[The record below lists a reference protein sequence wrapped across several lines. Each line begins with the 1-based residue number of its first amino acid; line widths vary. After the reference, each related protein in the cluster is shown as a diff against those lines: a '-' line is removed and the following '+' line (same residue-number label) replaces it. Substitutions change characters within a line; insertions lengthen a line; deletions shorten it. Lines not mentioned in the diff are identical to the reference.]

1 MSRFHLFGTYSRA
14 DTFVP
19 RMVSAAVLAPLAV
32 LAAWR
37 GGPVLAGLA
46 AVASVLM
53 GWEWG
58 RLTEGRFGRGAWL
71 VVAVE
76 LAGVGLAAFG
86 RLEVGLGILTLGAVA
101 RLAWTPGAIGANL
114 WAGAGT
120 LWIGAGCVSLLWL
133 ASDPTSGRATVL
145 WLFALVWVTDSAAYL
160 VGRSVG
166 GPRLAP
172 RWSPRKTWSGAVGGI
187 AAAGIVGAISAKT
200 LGISMLSPLSWVS
213 MGLSVAAQFGDL
225 LESAA
230 KRRFGAKDTSG
241 LIPGHGGLLDRLD
254 GMLAALV
261 ATALLALIT
270 GASPIVWS

>member
-101 RLAWTPGAIGANL
+101 RLAWPPGAIGANL

-200 LGISMLSPLSWVS
+200 LGIPCFRRYLGSVWGYRSRRNLAISWSPRP
-213 MGLSVAAQFGDL
+213 SVA
-225 LESAA
+225 SAP
-230 KRRFGAKDTSG
+230 K
-241 LIPGHGGLLDRLD
+241 IPADSFP
-254 GMLAALV
+254 ATV
-261 ATALLALIT
+261 ACSTASTACWRPWWPLRCW
-270 GASPIVWS
+270 P